1 MHCLHSKYNFIRS
14 AARALFAA
22 ALFGSPFFVSCRTNV
37 IEKQTRPV
45 LGTVCTIQLF
55 EYGTPKRYN
64 RIFERL
70 EQIEEHMSANL
81 ENSDIARVNQTAG
94 ISAVSVHED
103 TLEVITA
110 ALAVA
115 EKSGGAFNPAS
126 GPLVKLWNIGS
137 DSPHLPSEQEIN
149 AVLPLCDWKKVRV
162 DKNKV
167 FLLQKGM
174 ALDLGGIAK
183 GYAADEI
190 ARIIR
195 EEHIPRAIIDLGG
208 NIYAVGEK
216 KDKSMWHIGIK
227 DPFAPADQ
235 PAAVVDVK
243 NVSVVTSGIYERFF
257 ERGGKRYHHLLD
269 CASGRPA
276 DNGLMS
282 VTIVH
287 SSSMQADA
295 LATAVFV
302 MGKEK
307 GAAFLK
313 QYGIAGLYIDDKKNI
328 GVGEQLKAH
337 FTVLNETFKTK

>member
-1 MHCLHSKYNFIRS
+1 MS
-14 AARALFAA
+14 ARALFAA

-81 ENSDIARVNQTAG
+81 ENSDIARVNQAAG

-162 DKNKV
+162 DKNEV

-183 GYAADEI
+183 EYAI
-190 ARIIR
+190 
-195 EEHIPRAIIDLGG
+195 H
-208 NIYAVGEK
+208 
-216 KDKSMWHIGIK
+216 
-227 DPFAPADQ
+227 Q
-235 PAAVVDVK
+235 AANFCRK
-243 NVSVVTSGIYERFF
+243 N
-257 ERGGKRYHHLLD
+257 
-269 CASGRPA
+269 
-276 DNGLMS
+276 
-282 VTIVH
+282 
-287 SSSMQADA
+287 
-295 LATAVFV
+295 
-302 MGKEK
+302 
-307 GAAFLK
+307 
-313 QYGIAGLYIDDKKNI
+313 
-328 GVGEQLKAH
+328 
-337 FTVLNETFKTK
+337 